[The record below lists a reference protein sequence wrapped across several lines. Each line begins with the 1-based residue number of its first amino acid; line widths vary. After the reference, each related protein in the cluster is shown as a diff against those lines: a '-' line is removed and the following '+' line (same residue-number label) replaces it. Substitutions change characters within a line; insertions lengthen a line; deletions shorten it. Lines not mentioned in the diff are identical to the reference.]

1 MIGQIAHQEI
11 ANDLNEWYK
20 SIKQRDKSK
29 ATQLH
34 QEISDRLP
42 NMSENQ
48 TVLLYYNLIESR
60 YKLLMERFNESGEI
74 LSNIKKFKDLEK
86 NTDDIIQYYFY
97 FFSGVYEFYQ
107 KNYIKAINYYK
118 RAEIMLHK
126 IPDEMEM
133 AEFHYQVA
141 VAYYRIDQHIFSINH
156 AEKALESFRANSLYH
171 EREIYSE
178 MVLAA
183 NKLDMLNYE
192 EAEANYL
199 SAIKKSK
206 SVGSKYSESLAYFNL
221 GLCYGRM
228 ELYSK
233 AVESFNKALDNED
246 LKSGVVGIKS
256 MFELTHVL
264 YKDHKL
270 DDAQIWFKKGF
281 SRAKKEGEK
290 EYEAKFIFIDGLY
303 NTIDTLS
310 MEKGL
315 EYLESRNLWTDVSEL
330 CLDAAHYY
338 KNKGD
343 TAKSSRYFERAH
355 HARDQILKL
364 LEELK

>member
-1 MIGQIAHQEI
+1 MQKKHW
-11 ANDLNEWYK
+11 N
-20 SIKQRDKSK
+20 
-29 ATQLH
+29 H
-34 QEISDRLP
+34 
-42 NMSENQ
+42 SEQ
-48 TVLLYYNLIESR
+48 TV
-60 YKLLMERFNESGEI
+60 F
-74 LSNIKKFKDLEK
+74 
-86 NTDDIIQYYFY
+86 
-97 FFSGVYEFYQ
+97 
-107 KNYIKAINYYK
+107 
-118 RAEIMLHK
+118 IMK
-126 IPDEMEM
+126 
-133 AEFHYQVA
+133 
-141 VAYYRIDQHIFSINH
+141 
-156 AEKALESFRANSLYH
+156 
-171 EREIYSE
+171 EIYSE

-228 ELYSK
+228 ESYTK
-233 AVESFNKALDNED
+233 AAESFNKALGNED
-246 LKSGVVGIKS
+246 LKNGVVGIKS

-270 DDAQIWFKKGF
+270 DDAQTWFKKDFLGQ
-281 SRAKKEGEK
+281 KEGEK

-315 EYLESRNLWTDVSEL
+315 EYLESQNLWTDVSEL